1 MWRGSVARPSL
12 LTPRVVAP
20 PPGGLVTMSRSLHS
34 KGHMDITVTVTGK
47 ANFSLLASFLKSQ
60 CSAVIEVSVKIS
72 AVVKCSVTF
81 TVLQTLSIGLV
92 VSCILD
98 FHSAWLLSQAE

>member
-1 MWRGSVARPSL
+1 MWRGLVARPSL

-60 CSAVIEVSVKIS
+60 EDLEKSVQLPQPRHPGREGSLQQLLKLVHS
-72 AVVKCSVTF
+72 F
-81 TVLQTLSIGLV
+81 T
-92 VSCILD
+92 
-98 FHSAWLLSQAE
+98 WLLRSAA